1 MISDLS
7 GGFGDTVVATAAVP
21 PLKAAFPEAEL
32 GMLLGS
38 GTLPVIERHPDLARV
53 HAYDHP
59 LRPPRRWDALW
70 QAARPAKA
78 IIRELREAQYDVA
91 IELFPLARNSI
102 PLAYLAGIPTRV
114 GYTSGGFGQLLTHP
128 LQWVAADRHVTEYH
142 KDLLRQVGVS
152 EGQLLLCHETLPL
165 RGVETVKEKLG
176 RYGAGRR
183 RMILCHPGAFDDAR
197 AWVPRS
203 WAEVARQ
210 LSSQGFLVVFSGA
223 GDEDRELIE
232 EILALGGQ
240 GITLCDSLVWDEF
253 VAAVFL
259 SHAVV
264 TVDTVAQHVASAFD
278 RNCVVIGS
286 GQQPG
291 ISVPAVRESSVFAP
305 PHPVR
310 PLLPS
315 VALRSP
321 GMPAGNTTR

>member
-1 MISDLS
+1 
-7 GGFGDTVVATAAVP
+7 
-21 PLKAAFPEAEL
+21 
-32 GMLLGS
+32 
-38 GTLPVIERHPDLARV
+38 
-53 HAYDHP
+53 
-59 LRPPRRWDALW
+59 
-70 QAARPAKA
+70 
-78 IIRELREAQYDVA
+78 
-91 IELFPLARNSI
+91 
-102 PLAYLAGIPTRV
+102 
-114 GYTSGGFGQLLTHP
+114 
-128 LQWVAADRHVTEYH
+128 
-142 KDLLRQVGVS
+142 
-152 EGQLLLCHETLPL
+152 
-165 RGVETVKEKLG
+165 
-176 RYGAGRR
+176 
-183 RMILCHPGAFDDAR
+183 MILCHPGAFDDAR

-291 ISVPAVRESSVFAP
+291 IRFPWSANHRYLRRPTPCAPCYRPSLCAARECLLEIQPAEVLA
-305 PHPVR
+305 
-310 PLLPS
+310 
-315 VALRSP
+315 ALEDLD
-321 GMPAGNTTR
+321 GADAGRVGSERGRRTSQA